1 MLRQILIL
9 LYIHI
14 VLVRYISLN
23 FCKQS
28 FCLWKLGS
36 KPTKVDFFT
45 LAQFSI
51 PSVHQSVSTEQRE
64 FNTHW
69 RPIFRLGVSQ
79 YTPDVF
85 YKQLVHKPLYS
96 IL

>member
-23 FCKQS
+23 VCIQS
-28 FCLWKLGS
+28 FCHWRLGS
-36 KPTKVDFFT
+36 KPTMVGFFT
-45 LAQFSI
+45 LAQSSI

-64 FNTHW
+64 FNTH
-69 RPIFRLGVSQ
+69 
-79 YTPDVF
+79 
-85 YKQLVHKPLYS
+85 
-96 IL
+96 